1 MSLALE
7 KPSFWLMIMGASA
20 SSMMGYGVFFWLPS
34 FFSRSFQLGLVETG
48 WLFGGVLFI
57 AGSLGIFLGGVM
69 GDLMGKSK
77 RSAFATVP
85 AIAFLLSAPLYWA
98 GIMAPS
104 PMMAVIILFIP
115 TALGL
120 AWLGPV
126 LSAFQHLM
134 PPHMRTSAS
143 SVFLLINNLLGIG
156 GGVYVLGRVSTV
168 LEPTF
173 GDGSLRISIV
183 IGASLYLVAAFFMF
197 WASRYLAKDWEADG
211 ESAPAP
217 KSEASSEAEP
227 S

>member
-1 MSLALE
+1 
-7 KPSFWLMIMGASA
+7 MGASA

-48 WLFGGVLFI
+48 WLFGGVLFV

-69 GDLMGKSK
+69 GDVMGKAK

-168 LEPTF
+168 LQPTF
-173 GDGSLRISIV
+173 
-183 IGASLYLVAAFFMF
+183 AADLDRDRRQPLSRRGLLHVLGLALPRQGLGRR
-197 WASRYLAKDWEADG
+197 WRGRACPASRTADG
-211 ESAPAP
+211 G
-217 KSEASSEAEP
+217 
-227 S
+227 